1 MLEMRSRTAARR
13 ACGFTLIEL
22 LVTMVIAAILLA
34 VAVPSFRSFLAN
46 SRSKAASTELVSAFL
61 LARSEATKRNATVSV
76 VPSSSSAWASGWSVM
91 SGATVLNSQEAFES
105 ITVTPMNASCT
116 SDQATTTVDFA
127 STGRPGASTCFKIT
141 GTNATA
147 RCVKVDL
154 TGIPSA
160 GTC

>member
-1 MLEMRSRTAARR
+1 MTSFRVPRR
-13 ACGFTLIEL
+13 ERGFSLIEL

-34 VAVPSFRSFLAN
+34 VAVPSFRAFLAN
-46 SRSKAASTELVSAFL
+46 SRSKAASSELISAFL
-61 LARSEATKRNATVSV
+61 LARSEATKRNGTVSV
-76 VPSSSSAWASGWSVM
+76 VPVSSSAWASGWSVKN
-91 SGATVLNSQEAFES
+91 GATVLNAQEAFES

-116 SDQATTTVDFA
+116 SDEATTTVDFA